1 MLKIR
6 NLHVSYGQIAALRGI
21 DLVVREGEVVA
32 LIGAN
37 GAGKTTL
44 LKSISGLM
52 NSKQGAIEF
61 QAQSI
66 MRKPAHALV
75 GNGLIHV
82 PEGRAILRDLTVMEN
97 LLMGAYARKDRKAVK
112 EDLEQVMSTFPRLK
126 EREKQHGGTLS
137 GGEQQMLAIGRA
149 LMGKPRLLL
158 LDEPSL
164 GLAPLIVRDIFK
176 IITEL
181 RERGITILLV
191 EQNATQA
198 LKVADRGYILELGVA
213 VMEAK
218 ASELLDNEAVV
229 KAYLGNRE
237 AS

>member
-1 MLKIR
+1 MLVIR
-6 NLHVSYGQIAALRGI
+6 DLHVSYGPIAAIRG
-21 DLVVREGEVVA
+21 LNLEVREGEVVA

-52 NSKQGAIEF
+52 SPRKGAIEF
-61 QAQSI
+61 LGKPI
-66 MRKPAHALV
+66 TNTPAHTMAEK
-75 GNGLIHV
+75 GLIHV
-82 PEGRAILRDLTVMEN
+82 PEGRRILRDMTVLEN
-97 LLMGAYARKDRKAVK
+97 LQMGAYARKDRKAVK
-112 EDLEQVMSTFPRLK
+112 TDLEQVLTIFPRLK
-126 EREKQHGGTLS
+126 EREKQFGGTLS

-176 IITEL
+176 IITDL
-181 RERGITILLV
+181 REQGLTILLV

-198 LKVADRGYILELGVA
+198 LKVADRGYILELGVP
-213 VMEAK
+213 VMEAN
-218 ASELLDNEAVV
+218 ASELLNNEAVV
-229 KAYLGNRE
+229 KAYLGKKE